1 MNVDDRLYLLNE
13 DEIKAIRIRER
24 IAIWISAVI
33 GGSGVLFLYIPYY
46 LFPGSFPSI
55 KIVALGKTVELP
67 VLFLTYSVFL
77 VGVEL
82 FILTMLN
89 IWCVHEVAV
98 ATGFLDHKSKRIPE
112 KRNLLLDI
120 GLEKK
125 NRQVLTYG
133 IDPLH
138 GLNRSALVFWNL
150 MFMLKATLTNM
161 FSRFL
166 IQRVMGRYV
175 IRAVQDL
182 AGIPIFAFW
191 NAYATRTIL
200 KEARVI
206 IMGQNLIEELMNKM
220 RISDENIIEE
230 RALLSDTM
238 QFVAVSKRDFHQNH
252 YVLTRNL
259 FEHFGIDERKGAW
272 HEEAFLEKLR
282 KAGKSQREKCIL
294 LILMGLILDGKISS
308 REKKRIRKLNGMGL
322 IPYDEVEMS
331 AFTDDFIGGKGIES
345 LFERYLGKGD
355 T

>member
-1 MNVDDRLYLLNE
+1 MKRIYSWFFRQLPVSRVNVDDRLYLLNE

-98 ATGFLDHKSKRIPE
+98 ATGFLDNKSKRIPE

-166 IQRVMGRYV
+166 IQRVMGTPRP
-175 IRAVQDL
+175 R
-182 AGIPIFAFW
+182 
-191 NAYATRTIL
+191 
-200 KEARVI
+200 
-206 IMGQNLIEELMNKM
+206 
-220 RISDENIIEE
+220 
-230 RALLSDTM
+230 
-238 QFVAVSKRDFHQNH
+238 
-252 YVLTRNL
+252 
-259 FEHFGIDERKGAW
+259 RKPA
-272 HEEAFLEKLR
+272 
-282 KAGKSQREKCIL
+282 
-294 LILMGLILDGKISS
+294 SS
-308 REKKRIRKLNGMGL
+308 SSL
-322 IPYDEVEMS
+322 IPGGIGARDAYITVGS
-331 AFTDDFIGGKGIES
+331 APITTLTGI
-345 LFERYLGKGD
+345 RRPARR
-355 T
+355 